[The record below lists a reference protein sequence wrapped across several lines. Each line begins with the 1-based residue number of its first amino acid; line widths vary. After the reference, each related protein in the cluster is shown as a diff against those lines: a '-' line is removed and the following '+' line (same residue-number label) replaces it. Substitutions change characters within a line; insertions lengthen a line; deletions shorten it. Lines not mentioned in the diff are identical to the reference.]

1 VTDPNAQRL
10 DFDTPETPWF
20 LRKASL
26 IVGTLTFAVV
36 AVLIIAW
43 RHSSGH
49 GPQPADVPLV
59 TVKVP
64 GRSPYTVAVHFTG
77 AIIARYDM
85 PIGVDGEG
93 GRVLAILVE
102 AGDHVKRGQVLA
114 RLDTSVLAPQV
125 ASLRAALEQARADA
139 ALAAAD
145 YQRAEKIAETVAALS
160 KEEVEKRRTAA
171 VTSAA
176 HVRTAEAQ
184 LAEAEARLKRTEIVA
199 PDDGIVLTRSA
210 EVGQAVMAG
219 SAPLFRL
226 ARGGDVEM
234 KALVAE
240 QDLPQLKIG
249 QDVSVS
255 ITGVESNFAGKVR
268 LLAAIIDPASRL
280 GEVRITLPRDPML
293 RPGAFARGTAVIG
306 SDVKPLVPQ
315 TALLSDNG
323 GSYVFVVGADNK
335 IARQSVK
342 YGSAQPGGIV
352 VLEGLQGDERVIAT
366 AGAFLKEGETVRV
379 ANDGGNSA
387 P

>member
-1 VTDPNAQRL
+1 
-10 DFDTPETPWF
+10 
-20 LRKASL
+20 
-26 IVGTLTFAVV
+26 
-36 AVLIIAW
+36 
-43 RHSSGH
+43 
-49 GPQPADVPLV
+49 
-59 TVKVP
+59 
-64 GRSPYTVAVHFTG
+64 
-77 AIIARYDM
+77 
-85 PIGVDGEG
+85 
-93 GRVLAILVE
+93 
-102 AGDHVKRGQVLA
+102 
-114 RLDTSVLAPQV
+114 
-125 ASLRAALEQARADA
+125 
-139 ALAAAD
+139 
-145 YQRAEKIAETVAALS
+145 
-160 KEEVEKRRTAA
+160 
-171 VTSAA
+171 
-176 HVRTAEAQ
+176 
-184 LAEAEARLKRTEIVA
+184 
-199 PDDGIVLTRSA
+199 
-210 EVGQAVMAG
+210 
-219 SAPLFRL
+219 LFRL